1 MRTSDFDY
9 ALPPELIAT
18 VPAVRRDGSRLM
30 LLGRRSGE
38 PAHLSFEQIVE
49 HVPQHAVIVLNDTRV
64 MPARLRGHKP
74 TGGAIELLL
83 LRRLDESDGGAS
95 TTWEAMGRN
104 LANVAEGTPLVFDDH
119 LVGEIVTRDE
129 GAFLKVRLRLAP
141 GAETGERS
149 LLERLEQIG
158 ELPLPPYIE
167 AARRRD
173 GEGAGSATAARDL
186 RALDRERYQTVY
198 AREAGA
204 VAAPTAGL
212 HFTQALLDALTARGH
227 TLARL
232 TLHVGPGT
240 FRPVK
245 TEDAESHAMD
255 AEWYTIPAETAA
267 AVNAA
272 RSEGRPV
279 LAVGTTVVRALE
291 SSARGLDDDG
301 GADGGEATGRAIAVA
316 DEPRPVRAGPGSSR
330 LFLRPGSSFHVVTD
344 LLTNFHLPRSTL
356 LMLVSAFAGRER
368 VLDAYRA
375 AVEARYRFYSYGDAM
390 LIRGSE

>member
-18 VPAVRRDGSRLM
+18 VPAARRDGSRLM
-30 LLGRRSGE
+30 LLGRRAGE
-38 PAHLSFEQIVE
+38 PTHLSFEQIVE
-49 HVPQHAVIVLNDTRV
+49 HVPPHAVIVLNDTRV

-74 TGGAIELLL
+74 SGGAIELLL
-83 LRRLDESDGGAS
+83 LRRLDRGDDGAS

-104 LANVAEGTPLVFDDH
+104 LANVAVGSPLVFDGG
-119 LVGEIVTRDE
+119 LVGELVGRDAA
-129 GAFLKVRLRLAP
+129 AFFQVRLRAAP
-141 GAETGERS
+141 GVEGGHRS
-149 LLERLEQIG
+149 LLEQLEQAG

-173 GEGAGSATAARDL
+173 AERDAGAAAARDL

-212 HFTQALLDALTARGH
+212 HFTQSLLDALAARGH
-227 TLARL
+227 VLARL

-245 TEDAESHAMD
+245 TDDAESHQMD

-267 AVNAA
+267 AINGA
-272 RSEGRPV
+272 RTAGRAV

-291 SSARGLDDDG
+291 SAARGVDG
-301 GADGGEATGRAIAVA
+301 GDQDGAGGETAARR
-316 DEPRPVRAGPGSSR
+316 DEPRPVRAGPGSTR
-330 LFLRPGSSFHVVTD
+330 LFLRPGASFHVVTD

-356 LMLVSAFAGRER
+356 LMLVSAFAGRDR
-368 VLDAYRA
+368 VLGAYRA

>member
-1 MRTSDFDY
+1 MKTKDFDY

-18 VPAVRRDGSRLM
+18 VPAPRRDASRLMVLDRRDGPPVHSSFREFA
-30 LLGRRSGE
+30 G
-38 PAHLSFEQIVE
+38 HL
-49 HVPQHAVIVLNDTRV
+49 PPRAVIVLNDTRV
-64 MPARLRGHKP
+64 MPARLHGKKP
-74 TGGAIELLL
+74 TGGAVEVLL
-83 LRRLDESDGGAS
+83 LRRVEGVQPVDAGSAS
-95 TTWEAMGRN
+95 SETWEAIGRN
-104 LANVAEGTPLVFDDH
+104 LGRAAPGTRLTFAEDL
-119 LVGEIVTRDE
+119 LGELLSHED
-129 GAFLKVRLRLAP
+129 GALLRLRLWVAR
-141 GAETGERS
+141 GQGTVREH
-149 LLERLEQIG
+149 LERAG

-173 GEGAGSATAARDL
+173 AEAPEKEDGSGGADL

-212 HFTQALLDALTARGH
+212 HFTPELLETLAAQGH

-245 TEDAESHAMD
+245 TDDAEEHQMD

-267 AVNAA
+267 LVNAA
-272 RSEGRPV
+272 RAEGRAV

-291 SSARGLDDDG
+291 ASARAEDASSSATDSVL
-301 GADGGEATGRAIAVA
+301 
-316 DEPRPVRAGPGSSR
+316 PVRAGGGSTR
-330 LFLRPGSSFHVVTD
+330 LYLRPGAPFHVVTD

-368 VLDAYRA
+368 VLAAYRA

-390 LIRGSE
+390 LIRGTR

>member
-1 MRTSDFDY
+1 MKTTDFDY

-18 VPAVRRDGSRLM
+18 VPAPRRDASRLM
-30 LLGRRSGE
+30 VLDRREGPPVHTTFQE
-38 PAHLSFEQIVE
+38 FARHL
-49 HVPQHAVIVLNDTRV
+49 PPRAVIVLNDTRV
-64 MPARLRGHKP
+64 MPARLHGKKP
-74 TGGAIELLL
+74 TGGGIEVLL
-83 LRRLDESDGGAS
+83 LRRLEGGGGAAS
-95 TTWEAMGRN
+95 RGETWEAIGRN
-104 LANVAEGTPLVFDDH
+104 LGRTAPGTRLTFDED
-119 LVGEIVTRDE
+119 LLGELLSHED
-129 GAFLKVRLRLAP
+129 GDLLRLRLWVADEEGSVP
-141 GAETGERS
+141 ER
-149 LLERLEQIG
+149 LERLG

-173 GEGAGSATAARDL
+173 AEVAAPATTDASGRTDL

-198 AREAGA
+198 AREPGA

-212 HFTQALLDALTARGH
+212 HFTPELLEALAAQGH

-245 TEDAESHAMD
+245 TEDAEEHQMD
-255 AEWYTIPAETAA
+255 AEWYTIPVETAA
-267 AVNAA
+267 LVNAA
-272 RSEGRPV
+272 RAEGRAV

-291 SSARGLDDDG
+291 ASAR
-301 GADGGEATGRAIAVA
+301 ADHEGVAATDAV
-316 DEPRPVRAGPGSSR
+316 RPVRGGAGSTR
-330 LFLRPGSSFHVVTD
+330 LYLRPGASFHVVTD

-368 VLDAYRA
+368 VLAAYRA

-390 LIRGSE
+390 LIRGTP